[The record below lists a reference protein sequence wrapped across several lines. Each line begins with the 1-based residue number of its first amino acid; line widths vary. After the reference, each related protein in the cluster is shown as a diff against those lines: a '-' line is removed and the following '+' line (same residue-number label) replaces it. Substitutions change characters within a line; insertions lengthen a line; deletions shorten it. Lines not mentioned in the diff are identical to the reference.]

1 MASVPVRRRLLALV
15 AITTMGTASCSAG
28 AGNVPD
34 GAGVG
39 EGQRNVRIG
48 LAAEPTSLD
57 FTKND
62 GVAIPQ
68 VELGNI
74 YETLVKQSQNGDLVP
89 GLAKGWTVSKDRKT
103 YVFTLWPGVKFSDG
117 SAFTAADAVWSINQV
132 KSDAWTISL
141 KAGMDP
147 VKKAEAVSPTRLKV
161 TLKQPSNSWL
171 YAMTTRI
178 GAMFPE
184 GAKDLATKPVGTG
197 PFVFSH
203 WKRGD
208 SIVLRRNENYWGK
221 QPYFKSVALLYF
233 KDSISANNAMK
244 SRTIDVLGTV
254 QAPETMSEFPSDDFT
269 IVEGTTN
276 SEVVLSMNASTAP
289 FNDKR
294 VRLAARHAINKK
306 SLIDTCWAG
315 YGKQIGSMVPP
326 TDPWYEDLTGVTPY
340 DPAKAKRLLKQSGK
354 ADKPVRLRLPSLPYA
369 ASCGPVVKSALE
381 QVGFTVKVDVLEF
394 PAAWLTSVLTGSD
407 YELSMIAHAEPRDMA
422 AVFGNPDYYTHFQ
435 NPQMATL
442 LKRADTGTPN
452 QQIEAMKSAG
462 RLIAQ
467 EGAADFLFVLPNLIV
482 SDKDITGLPE
492 NSITEGFDL
501 AALKRS

>member
-1 MASVPVRRRLLALV
+1 MSTSLA
-15 AITTMGTASCSAG
+15 TAACSAG
-28 AGNVPD
+28 AGSVPD

-39 EGQRNVRIG
+39 SGERSVRIG

-57 FTKND
+57 FTTND

-74 YETLVKQSQNGDLVP
+74 YETLVEQDQDGELVP
-89 GLAKGWTVSKDRKT
+89 GLAKDWTVSKDRTT
-103 YVFTLWPGVKFSDG
+103 YVFDLRDGVTFSDG
-117 SAFTAADAVWSINQV
+117 TKFTAEDAVWSINQV

-147 VKKAEAVSPTRLKV
+147 VKKAEAVSLSRLKV

-171 YAMTTRI
+171 FAMTTRI

-197 PFVFSH
+197 PYLFSH

-221 QPYFKSVALLYF
+221 EPYFKDIALLYY
-233 KDSISANNAMK
+233 KDGTSANNAMK

-254 QAPETMSEFPSDDFT
+254 QAPETMNEFSPEDFT

-276 SEVVLSMNASTAP
+276 SEVVLSMNAAEPP
-289 FNDKR
+289 FDDKR
-294 VRLAARHAINKK
+294 VRLAVRHAIDKK
-306 SLIDTCWAG
+306 TLVDTCWAG
-315 YGKQIGSMVPP
+315 YGKEIGSMVPP
-326 TDPWYEDLTGVTPY
+326 TDPWYEDLTGVTPH
-340 DPAKAKRLLKQSGK
+340 DPEKARALLKESGK
-354 ADKPVRLRLPSLPYA
+354 ADKPIRLRLPSLPYA
-369 ASCGPVVKSALE
+369 SSCGPVVKSALE

-394 PAAWLTSVLTGSD
+394 PAAWLTSVLKGSD
-407 YELSMIAHAEPRDMA
+407 YEMSMIAHAEPRDMA
-422 AVFGNPDYYTHFQ
+422 AVFGNPDYYTHFD
-435 NPQMATL
+435 NPQMAKL
-442 LKRADTGTPN
+442 LKRADSGTPQ
-452 QQIEAMKSAG
+452 QQISAMKKAG
-462 RLIAQ
+462 RLIA
-467 EGAADFLFVLPNLIV
+467 EDAAADFLFVLPNLMV
-482 SDKDITGLPE
+482 ADKDITGLPE

-501 AALKRS
+501 AALGRS